1 MRGTRFLSLVFMGVL
16 LFAAPL
22 PLVAQEEVP
31 EVSADELTEQNLIEA
46 ARVMRDSGRV
56 QLNFKDLDIVKF
68 MRFMTELLQ
77 ENILVDPSVKGT
89 VTVVSPRAVSLEQSR
104 VLMVSV
110 LEMNGLSLQSY
121 GGYSKLVPVAKGPST
136 DNIIR
141 KGRTGPG
148 AGDQAVVQLVPLDY
162 VSANFVLSAVQTSI
176 GNGVA
181 IVPLLSGN
189 GVVLSGSSSLVQK
202 AIGVIRAVDS
212 PDSVKTSQ
220 SLPIVSAS
228 PKVLAQHLASL
239 AAVENSPLF
248 GLFVTAD
255 EASRKLIL
263 VGDSSALA
271 EAGRIVAALDIPA
284 RAGEFHIYKL
294 QNADATAVAEQLGQ
308 LLAVAARL
316 EADKEGKLPNT
327 VVADTA
333 TNSLIF
339 AAPPSQYEDLLSII
353 EALDTQPKQ
362 VLLRGLIAEV
372 NLTRLNEAGFDWAGY
387 GGAELGSDAIY
398 GGQIQLGGSAVPSSI
413 MEYFG
418 KLISVEETEYDAH
431 GNLIKTTN
439 TATKGLLYSSIK
451 LLNKYDAVNVLSMPR
466 LMCTDNMESQ
476 LQVGQVIPQ
485 MTSKNSDITNPS
497 AVQNSYEY
505 KDTGIVLKVTP
516 HVRSGNLV
524 ALDIEQRTEDVLTAQ
539 TSDTPVTAK
548 REIKTSVLVRNGDT
562 IILGGLI
569 TDSEKFLKGRVPGLS
584 YIPLLGNL
592 FTSTTRQREK
602 VELILLLTP
611 EILETPE
618 LAGEATQRIMA
629 GEEHAGKTQAER
641 ELQQRFETLYRE
653 AVKKQ

>member
-1 MRGTRFLSLVFMGVL
+1 MRGTRLFLYLCLAVAL
-16 LFAAPL
+16 LALPGPLAAQDL
-22 PLVAQEEVP
+22 P
-31 EVSADELTEQNLIEA
+31 ADDAELTEQNLIEA

-56 QLNFKDLDIVKF
+56 QLNFKDLDIIKF

-77 ENILVDPSVKGT
+77 ENILVDPAVKGT
-89 VTVVSPRAVSLEQSR
+89 VTVVSPRSVSLEQAR

-110 LEMNGLSLQSY
+110 LEMNGLSLQGYS
-121 GGYSKLVPVAKGPST
+121 GYSKLVPASKGPSS
-136 DNIIR
+136 DQIVR
-141 KGRTGPG
+141 KGRVGPG
-148 AGDQAVVQLVPLDY
+148 SGDQTVVQLVPLDY
-162 VSANFVLSAVQTSI
+162 VSASFVVNAVQTSI
-176 GNGVA
+176 GKGVG

-189 GVVLSGSSSLVQK
+189 GVVLSGLSSLVQQ
-202 AIGVIRAVDS
+202 AVGVIRAVDS
-212 PDSVKTSQ
+212 PESVKVSLA
-220 SLPIVSAS
+220 LPIVSGS
-228 PKVLAQHLASL
+228 PKVIAQHLTLLSK
-239 AAVENSPLF
+239 EQNSPLF
-248 GLFVTAD
+248 GIFVAAD
-255 EASRKLIL
+255 EASRKLVI
-263 VGDSSALA
+263 VGDSAALA
-271 EAGRIVAALDIPA
+271 EAGRVVSELDVPA
-284 RAGEFHIYKL
+284 RSGEFHIYKL
-294 QNADATAVAEQLGQ
+294 QNADATAVAEQLSQ

-316 EADKEGKLPNT
+316 EADKEGKIPNT

-339 AAPPSQYEDLLSII
+339 AAPPSQYEELLKII

-372 NLTRLNEAGFDWAGY
+372 NLTRLNNAGVDWAAY
-387 GGAELGSDAIY
+387 GGAELGSDAIL
-398 GGQIQLGGSAVPSSI
+398 GGQIQLGNTSVPST
-413 MEYFG
+413 MLDYFQD
-418 KLISVEETEYDAH
+418 LITVEETEYDAN
-431 GNLIKTTN
+431 GNLVKTTN
-439 TATKGLLYSSIK
+439 TATKALLYTSINM
-451 LLNKYDAVNVLSMPR
+451 LNKHDAINVLSMPR

-485 MTSKNSDITNPS
+485 LTSKNSDITNPS

-562 IILGGLI
+562 IVLGGLI
-569 TDSEKFLKGRVPGLS
+569 TESEKFLKNRVPGLS

-592 FTSTTRQREK
+592 FTTTSKQKEK

-618 LAGEATQRIMA
+618 MAGAATQRIMG
-629 GEEHAGKTQAER
+629 GEEHGGKTQAEK
-641 ELQQRFETLYRE
+641 ELQDRFESLYRE
-653 AVKKQ
+653 AVKNL